1 MPVFF
6 TFLNSRLE
14 FGIGACRHAVAPGT
28 QRRVHGLAYTLIS
41 KHLLRVM
48 CKNAPRWLPSLCALP
63 KEFFCG
69 GCYVGL
75 AVFPNASPELNQSLT
90 SDDKFL

>member
-6 TFLNSRLE
+6 TFLNFRLE
-14 FGIGACRHAVAPGT
+14 FGIGACSHAVAPGT

-48 CKNAPRWLPSLCALP
+48 CKNAPR
-63 KEFFCG
+63 
-69 GCYVGL
+69 
-75 AVFPNASPELNQSLT
+75 
-90 SDDKFL
+90 